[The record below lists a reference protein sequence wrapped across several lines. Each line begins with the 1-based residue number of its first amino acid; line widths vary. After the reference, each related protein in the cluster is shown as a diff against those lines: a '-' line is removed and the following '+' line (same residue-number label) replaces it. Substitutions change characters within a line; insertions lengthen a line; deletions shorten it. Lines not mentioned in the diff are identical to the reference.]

1 MQVTRLDLL
10 GDLRVV
16 VSRPDRPGAVR
27 VAVFPVV
34 AGRLAEPCAGRAR
47 AVSEPLPVG
56 AVAARTVVVT
66 ARTPSVAE
74 RTIAVTPGPVV
85 VTARTPSVAERTIA
99 VTPGPVV
106 TAAEGTVR
114 TTGTNRPVSVTART
128 VIAATEGAVTVTTR
142 AVIATTEGAVRPAGA
157 VGAVTIATRP
167 VIATT
172 ERAVRPT
179 GAVGAVTVTT
189 RPVVAT
195 PERAVTVTTR
205 PVIATPERAVTVT
218 TGTVI
223 ATTERT
229 VPVTAGAIVTTAER
243 TVSVSTRPVVATAE
257 RTIRA
262 PGANRAVTVTTGS
275 VVATTEGTVTITT
288 RTVGRSAVRSPR
300 GAVRARST
308 LTEVTTSRPP
318 IRRLVG
324 GTTGAATVVATLPLA
339 AFEVAR
345 SGRPPTAVTAP
356 LRTAVASRPVLTVA
370 VAPVSSLFVVV
381 RHRSSSLRAEIRCPD
396 GRPLC
401 RCVWA
406 VQLALRQVH
415 HEPSAES
422 TCGAP

>member
-10 GDLRVV
+10 GDLRVIV
-16 VSRPDRPGAVR
+16 PRPDRPGAVR

-34 AGRLAEPCAGRAR
+34 AGRLAEPRAGRAR

-85 VTARTPSVAERTIA
+85 
-99 VTPGPVV
+99 
-106 TAAEGTVR
+106 TAAEGTRR

-128 VIAATEGAVTVTTR
+128 VIAATDGAVTVTTR

-172 ERAVRPT
+172 ERAVRPAGT
-179 GAVGAVTVTT
+179 VGAVTVTT

-195 PERAVTVTTR
+195 PERAVTVTT
-205 PVIATPERAVTVT
+205 
-218 TGTVI
+218 GTVI

-229 VPVTAGAIVTTAER
+229 VAVTAGAIVTTAER

-275 VVATTEGTVTITT
+275 VVSTTEGTVTITT
-288 RTVGRSAVRSPR
+288 RTVGRRAVRSPR

-324 GTTGAATVVATLPLA
+324 GTTGATTVVATLPLA